1 MTKVHVDQVKDMHI
15 IILWPNR
22 WIKTSTER
30 IFQEHEALVL
40 DINKNKIYQKNYLDN
55 IDICIF

>member
-1 MTKVHVDQVKDMHI
+1 MHI